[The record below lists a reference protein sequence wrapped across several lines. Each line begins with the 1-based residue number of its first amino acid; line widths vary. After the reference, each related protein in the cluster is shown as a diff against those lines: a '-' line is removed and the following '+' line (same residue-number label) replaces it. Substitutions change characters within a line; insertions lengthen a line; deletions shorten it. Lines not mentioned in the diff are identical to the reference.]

1 MNEQFRGSAV
11 VFTRRKGQTKKSD
24 EPGNRM
30 RHKNKTPNKVGWL
43 ASAGSGWISRL
54 FFWLVNS
61 FPQARRLAYGSL
73 FDLIAA
79 VTPKLVSVTMMNYGF
94 ADLDDG
100 VIPIKLEPSEEP
112 ERYSLQLYDH
122 VAGSMDLHQLDVLD
136 VSCGRGGGA
145 AYILRH
151 LGAKHVTG
159 LDFCRKSIAFCRR
172 VHADDGLTFVHGD
185 AEALPFPDGRFD
197 VVVNIESSFCYSD
210 LNRFLFEVLRVLKP
224 GGYFAFA
231 DLRHAAEVNG
241 LRHGFELSGLEAL
254 QETDI
259 TQNVRRALELD
270 TERRAS
276 GVRRFVPLCLRTIF
290 MTYAGVKGSRI
301 PNLLA
306 QGKRLYIRLL
316 ARKPK
321 GELRPVNGWR
331 LSIAA

>member
-1 MNEQFRGSAV
+1 M
-11 VFTRRKGQTKKSD
+11 RRD
-24 EPGNRM
+24 
-30 RHKNKTPNKVGWL
+30 NKTPNKVGWL
-43 ASAGSGWISRL
+43 ASAGKGWISRL
-54 FFWLVNS
+54 FFWLVNT

-79 VTPKLVSVTMMNYGF
+79 VTPKLFSVTMMNYGF
-94 ADLDDG
+94 ADLDDD

-122 VAGSMDLHQLDVLD
+122 VAGAVDLHQLDVLD

-159 LDFCRKSIAFCRR
+159 VDFCRKSIAFCRR

-210 LNRFLFEVLRVLKP
+210 LNRFLSEVFRVLKP

-241 LRHGFELSGLEAL
+241 LRHGFKLSGLEAL

-276 GVRRFVPLCLRTIF
+276 GVRRFVPRCLRAIF
-290 MTYAGVKGSRI
+290 MTYAGVQGFADPEPARTGETALYPPIGAQTKG
-301 PNLLA
+301 
-306 QGKRLYIRLL
+306 
-316 ARKPK
+316 
-321 GELRPVNGWR
+321 
-331 LSIAA
+331 